1 MKKIFTSLLI
11 AVVLFGSFAPALTH
25 AQTAP
30 QKTEYQL
37 RVELIAT
44 LQALLKVLL
53 QQLAEAQAREG
64 IIVTPV
70 IPVASQAVP
79 QVEIIQSTSTIEM
92 ATEKTFTVTPPAG
105 NTYFAK
111 QTGLSFEQL
120 RAFAVSTNPNIAK
133 FRQQMSKASESE
145 VVEYLESNGFTVVKK

>member
-1 MKKIFTSLLI
+1 MKKIFTSLLV

-64 IIVTPV
+64 IVMTPVTPV
-70 IPVASQAVP
+70 ASSPVQT
-79 QVEIIQSTSTIEM
+79 VEIIQPTQTIEM
-92 ATEKTFTVTPPAG
+92 AKEKTFTVTPPAG
-105 NTYFAK
+105 NTYFK
-111 QTGLSFEQL
+111 EQTGLTLEGL
-120 RAFAVSTNPNIAK
+120 RAFTISTNANIVRFK
-133 FRQQMSKASESE
+133 QQMTKASESE
-145 VVEYLESNGFTVVKK
+145 MVEYLENNGFKVVKK